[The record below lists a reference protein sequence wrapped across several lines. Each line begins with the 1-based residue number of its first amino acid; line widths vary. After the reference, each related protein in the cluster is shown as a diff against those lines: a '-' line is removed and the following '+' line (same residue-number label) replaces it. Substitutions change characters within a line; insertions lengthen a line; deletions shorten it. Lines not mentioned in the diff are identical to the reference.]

1 MCTVTD
7 AITNTGITGRWVKT
21 DSPNADL
28 HSGQKY
34 IIPNIQRERAGTY
47 NCTASNIEAITLALV
62 VVCTCFHILH
72 VQRKW
77 HCFYFLIL
85 DFLILGWILISLQD
99 YFLPD
104 ESWTIC
110 LILFCQYTE
119 IIKWITELAIAFEI
133 FSIGIAIFAE
143 FVYVLQLFC
152 VTICWYRKAN
162 VKPRLHYIHICA
174 YAMSSSF
181 RRYYLYFEKTTEIFY
196 DNIWTNK
203 TIMSNEM

>member
-1 MCTVTD
+1 MTLLLFF
-7 AITNTGITGRWVKT
+7 NSRFFN
-21 DSPNADL
+21 SRL
-28 HSGQKY
+28 
-34 IIPNIQRERAGTY
+34 NINFPTRLFFTRRIMNVG
-47 NCTASNIEAITLALV
+47 
-62 VVCTCFHILH
+62 
-72 VQRKW
+72 
-77 HCFYFLIL
+77 
-85 DFLILGWILISLQD
+85 
-99 YFLPD
+99 
-104 ESWTIC
+104 

-152 VTICWYRKAN
+152 VTICWYKKTN
-162 VKPRLHYIHICA
+162 VKPRLHYIHSCA

-203 TIMSNEM
+203 TIMCNWQICTFSQWRFGMQVDPQRFTGNGNVVRLSIALSQDHLC